1 MGRFIDKKQPYQ
13 KHIYTIEEKETGVKR
28 TTIGFDGMKRA
39 KIVGTKMAGLLGE
52 IYTFETSQTNIPF
65 SFPCVQL
72 QHINGQ
78 PREDFVPEI
87 IVPNQKQTLKIAID
101 LLMNPSL

>member
-1 MGRFIDKKQPYQ
+1 MA
-13 KHIYTIEEKETGVKR
+13 
-28 TTIGFDGMKRA
+28 IGFDAMNRA

-52 IYTFETSQTNIPF
+52 IYTFEMPETKIPF

-78 PREDFVPEI
+78 PREDFVP
-87 IVPNQKQTLKIAID
+87 IVLVKDPTQALETALN
-101 LLMNPSL
+101 LLTDMK